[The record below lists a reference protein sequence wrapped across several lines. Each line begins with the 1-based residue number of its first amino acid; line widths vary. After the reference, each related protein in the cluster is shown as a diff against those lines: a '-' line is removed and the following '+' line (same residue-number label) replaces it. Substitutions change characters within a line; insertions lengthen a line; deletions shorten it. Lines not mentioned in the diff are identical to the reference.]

1 MSSLG
6 RTHVE
11 NFTARKNRHLP
22 VRMLTKIPT
31 TMVVSVARTEIH
43 WYETVYNFSTPSLFK
58 KQNVIVRKHLVYGMT
73 YLN

>member
-1 MSSLG
+1 
-6 RTHVE
+6 
-11 NFTARKNRHLP
+11 
-22 VRMLTKIPT
+22 MLTKIPT